1 MSDIFKTGSFIVGTY
16 RVLDFIG
23 EGAMGLVY
31 KVEHN
36 LLNKILAFKVLKTEH
51 LSESAWKRFHI
62 EAQAIARLDHPNI
75 VKIYD
80 MSQTEDGTPFF
91 TMDLLVGQSLDDY
104 LQDYGRLTVEEAL
117 PIFRQICSGLAYA
130 NDHGII
136 HRDIKPGNIMLTEIK
151 NGNIAQSTVKIVDF
165 GIAKLIDDGNT
176 SQQGLTKPG
185 EVFGS
190 PLYMSPEQCMGSKL
204 DQRTDMYSVGIT
216 MFQALTGK
224 PPLLGKSA
232 VETAALHQTQV
243 PPMLRD
249 IAPDVDFPIELE
261 DVIATM
267 LEKSRE
273 DRYSSLAE
281 VANELLRIERGEDI
295 YSQEVR
301 SGNRNHRQNMWLP
314 ERDRSLEDTQNRTGQ
329 RRAQLLTKVQI
340 VSSTFLALTALAIT
354 IYVLFPVKQ
363 KKAKTVATCEQ
374 LAPIPKDSPSES
386 DEEVS
391 AQERQDINEYLAS
404 HKSTYSRTEN
414 INGTPFKVFDFP
426 EKFSLGRLSYSH
438 GLTANRLDAR
448 GTLRIPAR
456 SYTKLEGNPFV
467 EAYPELITRFR
478 PDDLNCLSINEVAP
492 RNPKLATSVAHLR
505 LLNHL
510 ELKRCVLNGVDLKVL
525 EALKRLTI
533 LNLSQSVKG
542 QELAEF
548 ALLKKIRSLQIEYLE
563 EPSILIKAL
572 QNYNNLE
579 VLDLRHSKLNK
590 NDFVGLSQMSR
601 LQSLTAKDCQMT
613 DSDVEMLSKLSNLK
627 FLNIDACRDLT
638 SNCLTSFR
646 KFRNLKHL
654 TLPEGLYRKQPKK
667 ELQKLLPGITIA
679 EGDANKGLIPKLS
692 NDKED

>member
-1 MSDIFKTGSFIVGTY
+1 MSDNFKTGSFIVGTY

-104 LQDYGRLTVEEAL
+104 LQDYGRLSVEEAL

-136 HRDIKPGNIMLTEIK
+136 HRDIKPGNIMLTDIK
-151 NGNIAQSTVKIVDF
+151 DDNIAQCTVKIVDF
-165 GIAKLIDDGNT
+165 GIAKLVDDGNT
-176 SQQGLTKPG
+176 AQQGLTKPG

-232 VETAALHQTQV
+232 VETAALHQTQE

-261 DVIATM
+261 EVIATM

-273 DRYSSLAE
+273 DRYSSLAD
-281 VANELLRIERGEDI
+281 VANELLRIERGENKL
-295 YSQEVR
+295 SQRER
-301 SGNRNHRQNMWLP
+301 SANGSHRQNQWLSDK
-314 ERDRSLEDTQNRTGQ
+314 ESSLDDTQNRTGQ
-329 RRAQLLTKVQI
+329 RAQALTKAQL
-340 VSSTFLALTALAIT
+340 FLIAALAVT
-354 IYVLFPVKQ
+354 GLAATLFVLFPVKV
-363 KKAKTVATCEQ
+363 KSAKTVATYEQ
-374 LAPIPKDSPSES
+374 LVPEPKGDTGETF
-386 DEEVS
+386 ELITK
-391 AQERQDINEYLAS
+391 QERQDISEYLAS
-404 HKSTYSRTEN
+404 HKGSYSRTEN
-414 INGTPFKVFDFP
+414 INGKLFKVFDFP
-426 EKFSLGRLSYSH
+426 EKFSLGRIYYNH
-438 GLTANRLDAR
+438 GLNGDRFEAI
-448 GTLRIPAR
+448 GTQRIPAR
-456 SYTKLEGNPFV
+456 SNTKLEASRFV

-478 PDDLNCLSINEVAP
+478 PDDLNWFSINEVAP
-492 RNPKLATSVAHLR
+492 RNPKLATSVAQLR
-505 LLNHL
+505 LLDHL
-510 ELKRCVLNGVDLKVL
+510 DLKRCALNSVDLKVL

-533 LNLSQSVKG
+533 LNISQSVKSR
-542 QELAEF
+542 ELAEF
-548 ALLKKIRSLQIEYLE
+548 ALLKQIRSLQLEYLE
-563 EPSILIKAL
+563 EPSVLLKVL
-572 QNYNNLE
+572 QRYNVLE
-579 VLDLRHSKLNK
+579 IFDLRHANLNK
-590 NDFVGLSQMSR
+590 NDFIGLSQMTK
-601 LQSLTAKDCQMT
+601 LVSLTTKDCHMT
-613 DSDVEMLSKLSNLK
+613 DSDVELLSKLPNLQR
-627 FLNIDACRDLT
+627 LNIDACNDLT
-638 SNCLTSFR
+638 NNCLASLG
-646 KFRNLKHL
+646 KFKKLKTL
-654 TLPEGLYRKQPKK
+654 TLPEGLYRKQTK
-667 ELQKLLPGITIA
+667 EQLQQLLPGITII
-679 EGDANKGLIPKLS
+679 EGDSNKGLMSKIS
-692 NDKED
+692 DGKED